1 MTPAV
6 ILLNQRKLTYQLHE
20 YQHSSSIDSYGA
32 EAVDKLQLPAAQVF
46 KTLVVQADSE
56 QLFVAIVPVTA
67 QLSLKL
73 MAKVVKAKKVKM
85 ALAEDVLRSTGYV
98 LGGVSPLGQKK
109 KLTTVIDSSA
119 QNYQT
124 VFVSAGKRGLELE
137 LSPTI
142 LQQVSQAK
150 FAAISAR

>member
-1 MTPAV
+1 
-6 ILLNQRKLTYQLHE
+6 
-20 YQHSSSIDSYGA
+20 
-32 EAVDKLQLPAAQVF
+32 
-46 KTLVVQADSE
+46 
-56 QLFVAIVPVTA
+56 
-67 QLSLKL
+67 
-73 MAKVVKAKKVKM
+73 MAKVVKAKKIKM
-85 ALAEDVLRSTGYV
+85 ALADDVLRSTGYV

-137 LSPTI
+137 LSPAI

-150 FAAISAR
+150 FAAIAAR